1 MVILKDT
8 FHPYF
13 ARVTKVSHAFI
24 ICSPNRRKRT
34 AKLFIIKLVKKREC
48 VQMNILEA
56 NKIHKSYGNKF
67 NKQEVLKGVDIN
79 IEKGEFVS
87 IMGASGS
94 GKTTLLNV
102 LSSIDKT
109 SHGTILINGNEIT
122 GMKEK
127 QLAEF
132 RKNHLGFIFQEYN
145 LLDTL
150 TVKENILLPLSIT
163 KISKKEAD
171 QKFKTVAA
179 ELGIYE
185 LKDKYPNEIS
195 GGQKQRTSAAR
206 AFIHEPSIIFA
217 DEPTGALDS
226 KSASDLL
233 NKLSE
238 LNEKRKATIIMVTHD
253 PVAASYCTRVIFIKD
268 GQVYT
273 QLNKGTESRKDFFN
287 DIMKTQGIL
296 GGVQN
301 EH

>member
-1 MVILKDT
+1 
-8 FHPYF
+8 
-13 ARVTKVSHAFI
+13 
-24 ICSPNRRKRT
+24 
-34 AKLFIIKLVKKREC
+34 
-48 VQMNILEA
+48 MNILEA

-67 NKQEVLKGVDIN
+67 NKQEVLKGIDIN
-79 IEKGEFVS
+79 VEKGEFVS

-102 LSSIDKT
+102 LSSIDKV
-109 SHGTILINGNEIT
+109 SDGTIKIEGKEMT

-132 RKNHLGFIFQEYN
+132 RKHHLGFIFQDYN

-163 KISKKEAD
+163 KNSKREAN
-171 QKFKTVAA
+171 QMFNTVAA
-179 ELGIYE
+179 ELGIFDI
-185 LKDKYPNEIS
+185 KDKYPNEIS

-238 LNEKRKATIIMVTHD
+238 INQNRKATIVMVTHD
-253 PVAASYCTRVIFIKD
+253 PVAASYCSRVIFIKD
-268 GQVYT
+268 GQIYT
-273 QLNKGTESRKDFFN
+273 QLNKGEQSRQ
-287 DIMKTQGIL
+287 ISLKTSWKHK
-296 GGVQN
+296 VY
-301 EH
+301 

>member
-1 MVILKDT
+1 MSILQ
-8 FHPYF
+8 
-13 ARVTKVSHAFI
+13 AV
-24 ICSPNRRKRT
+24 
-34 AKLFIIKLVKKREC
+34 
-48 VQMNILEA
+48 
-56 NKIHKSYGNKF
+56 KIHKSFGNKH
-67 NKQEVLKGVDIN
+67 NKQEVLRGLDIS

-87 IMGASGS
+87 IMGPSGS

-102 LSSIDKT
+102 LSSIDKV
-109 SHGTILINGNEIT
+109 SHGSIQINKAET
-122 GMKEK
+122 TSMKEK

-132 RKNHLGFIFQEYN
+132 RKNHLGFIFQDYN

-163 KISKKEAD
+163 KMSKVEANQRFHD
-171 QKFKTVAA
+171 LAS

-206 AFIHEPSIIFA
+206 AFIHDPDIIFA

-238 LNEKRKATIIMVTHD
+238 MNVSRQASIVMVTHD
-253 PVAASYCTRVIFIKD
+253 PVAASYSSRVIFIKD
-268 GQVYT
+268 GQIYS
-273 QLNKGTESRKDFFN
+273 QIYKGQETRQAFFQ
-287 DIMKTQGIL
+287 DIMKTQGVL
-296 GGVQN
+296 GGVHN
-301 EH
+301 EY

>member
-1 MVILKDT
+1 
-8 FHPYF
+8 
-13 ARVTKVSHAFI
+13 
-24 ICSPNRRKRT
+24 
-34 AKLFIIKLVKKREC
+34 
-48 VQMNILEA
+48 MNILEA
-56 NKIHKSYGNKF
+56 KKIHKSYGNKF
-67 NKQEVLKGVDIN
+67 NKQEVLKGLDIN
-79 IEKGEFVS
+79 IHEGEFVS

-102 LSSIDKT
+102 LSSIDKI
-109 SHGTILINGNEIT
+109 SNGTIVIEGKEIS

-127 QLAEF
+127 KLAEF
-132 RKNHLGFIFQEYN
+132 RKNHLGFIFQDYN

-163 KISKKEAD
+163 KTPRKEAE
-171 QKFKTVAA
+171 QKFETLAN

-185 LKDKYPNEIS
+185 IKDKYPNEIS

-226 KSASDLL
+226 KAASDLL
-233 NKLSE
+233 NKMSD
-238 LNEKRKATIIMVTHD
+238 LNKKRKATIIMVTHD
-253 PVAASYCTRVIFIKD
+253 SVAASYCSRVIFIKD
-268 GQVYT
+268 GQIYS
-273 QLNKGTESRKDFFN
+273 QLNKGEETRQTFFK
-287 DIMKTQGIL
+287 DIMKTQGVL